1 LADISSST
9 WSETAASNNAAPPD
23 GWPEGMLIATANDA
37 GREMMAAVKRE
48 WNRSHPTQVSTGTA
62 NAFVLTYTTSPTAL
76 VQGMEFAFRAHVDCG
91 TNATLNIN
99 SLGAKRIIR
108 MNQVGTVGTLAN
120 DFRLGHLVKV
130 AYDNSLDGLVIIS
143 GDARAGMRHIST
155 VAVTPA
161 AQIDIPLPQGI
172 ANFRL
177 LFTNVASPNNG
188 DSLLVLFS
196 QNNGQLYWSN
206 PGNYLRSMV
215 RTAAFGQSVAEGF
228 SAVSAIGNFVFED
241 FAVGNP
247 VHAVADLH
255 VGSFGQSARWLC
267 RASGTRW
274 NNNAIAFGFQDHASI
289 TNVNQSAPLT
299 NIRFTPFTASVLS
312 QGGTISLLAYSE
324 TL

>member
-247 VHAVADLH
+247 VSCCCRPPRRQLRS
-255 VGSFGQSARWLC
+255 VGSLAVSRQRNAVEQQCHRVRLSGSRQHHEREPE
-267 RASGTRW
+267 RATDEHPVHALHGFCAFPRW
-274 NNNAIAFGFQDHASI
+274 NNQPFG
-289 TNVNQSAPLT
+289 L
-299 NIRFTPFTASVLS
+299 
-312 QGGTISLLAYSE
+312 
-324 TL
+324 